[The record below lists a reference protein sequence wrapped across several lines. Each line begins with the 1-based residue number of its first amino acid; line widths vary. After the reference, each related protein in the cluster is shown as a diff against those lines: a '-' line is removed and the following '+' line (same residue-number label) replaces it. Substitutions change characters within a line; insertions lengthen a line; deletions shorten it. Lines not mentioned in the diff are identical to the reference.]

1 MRMIERSAPIILLT
15 PPFKNSLAREFVVTN
30 VQFFRLVLIGLIA
43 ATFISGTMM
52 VAMAMTVDLSGY
64 QQAR

>member
-1 MRMIERSAPIILLT
+1 MIERLAPVSVPT
-15 PPFKNSLAREFVVTN
+15 PPIREQSGYREVTVTN

-52 VAMAMTVDLSGY
+52 VGLAMTVDPSGY
-64 QQAR
+64 EQVR

>member
-1 MRMIERSAPIILLT
+1 MIERLAPVSVPT
-15 PPFKNSLAREFVVTN
+15 PPIRQRSGYREVTVTN

-52 VAMAMTVDLSGY
+52 VGLAMTVDPAGY
-64 QQAR
+64 QQGR

>member
-1 MRMIERSAPIILLT
+1 MRMIERLPPLIVPT
-15 PPFKNSLAREFVVTN
+15 PPFKNSLAREIVVTN

-52 VAMAMTVDLSGY
+52 VGLAMTVDPSGFE
-64 QQAR
+64 QAH